1 MIIKKKKPG
10 VLMAAESAECM
21 AVFAA
26 SAAQS
31 VNPAKLGRPKALY
44 TIARGSSDAAA
55 NILSYEFMRELGI
68 PVTSLPPSV
77 FSLGNG
83 VSLKDAGAMVI
94 SQSGA
99 SDDLVQSAKRAAKA
113 GAKVLAITNQA
124 DSPVEAVSHATVSIG
139 AGPELAVPA
148 TKSVVGSVAAGMA
161 VLGAMKP
168 YYAERAA
175 HSIQEIEGR
184 SVQHPQSNT
193 IQAAFLRARHV
204 YVIGRASC

>member
-68 PVTSLPPSV
+68 PVTSLPP
-77 FSLGNG
+77 
-83 VSLKDAGAMVI
+83 
-94 SQSGA
+94 
-99 SDDLVQSAKRAAKA
+99 
-113 GAKVLAITNQA
+113 
-124 DSPVEAVSHATVSIG
+124 
-139 AGPELAVPA
+139 
-148 TKSVVGSVAAGMA
+148 
-161 VLGAMKP
+161 
-168 YYAERAA
+168 
-175 HSIQEIEGR
+175 
-184 SVQHPQSNT
+184 
-193 IQAAFLRARHV
+193 
-204 YVIGRASC
+204 